1 MNKLKRRRQKNKIPN
16 NVKTCHHEPNGNKN
30 PEQINVEKKKNSMK
44 PQKYSH
50 VSILLL
56 FLLLSSSKCG
66 FYLAKCPFAWDALN
80 QVCLCF
86 FILYYTYQVH
96 TYFVFDVPSNVL
108 LDIFVHRYV
117 CIHFTLQ
124 IQSQCYFHVSFWLF
138 VTFVVIWWLV
148 IIHTYQIIITC
159 FLHVHLQPLHG
170 VFM

>member
-1 MNKLKRRRQKNKIPN
+1 MSPWTKRQQKPRTNKCR
-16 NVKTCHHEPNGNKN
+16 
-30 PEQINVEKKKNSMK
+30 KKKNSMK